1 MGFMDELKQI
11 IVSDYQYTY
20 TENGAKV
27 YSSTGN
33 ELLDLN
39 YAVSSMRNMS
49 ADEIIAKFVKALMCD
64 ERLAIK
70 WLFYAGDVRG
80 GLGER
85 RLFKI
90 CLWYLAETRPDTVRK
105 LLPLVAEYTRCDNLF
120 VLLDGALSDDVCRLI
135 EKRLENDEKAM
146 LDGKPASLLAKWLP
160 SVQTVDEDK
169 KKYLAIILKKLGLT
183 KAEYRRKL
191 SMFREY
197 LKVTERLMSAGE
209 WDEIDY
215 SAVPSK
221 AGLIYSDAFLRH
233 DRERRY
239 EYLDDLRSGK
249 KKINSAVLF
258 PYEVVHKYCGRNAL
272 AEEIELGFTGVWHE
286 GVVDEALE
294 QTWKALPD
302 YVGGNGSTLCVAD
315 GSGSML
321 CKVGR
326 TNVSA
331 LEVANSLA
339 IYFAERA
346 GGQFKDKYI
355 TFSHNPQLVDMSKA
369 TSLAEKIT
377 IARSYDEV
385 SDTNIEAVFDLIL
398 KTAVN
403 CKVKA
408 EDVPAN
414 VLILSDMEF
423 NDCAADSSGR
433 FVGENAPLF
442 DVIAEKY
449 RAAGVK
455 MPRLIFWNL
464 NGRTLGVPVRTNEK
478 GLAFVSGFNPSAC
491 KMVLSGELDPLGCLL
506 SVLNDKRYEKVDNA
520 LIG

>member
-1 MGFMDELKQI
+1 MGFMDELNQI

-33 ELLDLN
+33 DLLDLN

-49 ADEIIAKFVKALMCD
+49 ADEIICKFVKALMYD

-90 CLWYLAETRPDTVRK
+90 CLWYLAETRPETVKK
-105 LLPLVAEYTRCDNLF
+105 LLPLVAEYTRYDNLF

-135 EKRLENDEKAM
+135 EKRLDADEKAM
-146 LDGKPASLLAKWLP
+146 LDGKPVSLLAKWLP
-160 SVQTVDEDK
+160 SVQTVDGDK

-191 SMFREY
+191 STLREY
-197 LKVTERLMSAGE
+197 LKVTERLMSAGK
-209 WDEIDY
+209 WDEIVY

-221 AGLIYSDAFLRH
+221 AGLIYRDAFLKH
-233 DRERRY
+233 DEERRRK
-239 EYLDDLRSGK
+239 YLDDLKSGK
-249 KKINSAVLF
+249 ETINSTVLF
-258 PYEVVHKYCGRNAL
+258 PYEVVHKYYGRTAL
-272 AEEIELGFTGVWHE
+272 AEELYFGLTNWNDGVI
-286 GVVDEALE
+286 DEALE
-294 QTWKALPD
+294 QMWKALPD

-321 CKVGR
+321 CKIGR
-326 TNVSA
+326 TKISA
-331 LEVANSLA
+331 IEVANSLA

-346 GGQFKDKYI
+346 GGQFKNKFI

-385 SDTNIEAVFDLIL
+385 SDTNVEAVFDLIL

-403 CKVKA
+403 CKVKD

-423 NDCAADSSGR
+423 NDCVADSSGQA
-433 FVGENAPLF
+433 VGETAPLF
-442 DVIAEKY
+442 DVIAGKY
-449 RAAGVK
+449 KAAGIK

-478 GLAFVSGFNPSAC
+478 GLAFVSGFSPAAC
-491 KMVLSGELDPLGCLL
+491 RMVLCSELDPFQCLL
-506 SVLNDKRYEKVDNA
+506 SVLNDKRYEQVDNA